1 VNILI
6 IEDDLFLARNIK
18 KIFEKKIITNRIK
31 IISDYKQFARELS
44 VINSYDIILV
54 DMMIYLI

>member
-54 DMMIYLI
+54 DIFL